1 MRAISLAEA
10 NKIING
16 TFASAKRRKA
26 HALTAIMLDA
36 GGRVKARSRSR
47 MRALMRF
54 EIAYGKAFAALAL
67 NRSSPQVLQKAK
79 EKPALMQSLAER
91 ADGPLLLEAG
101 GQLIRDATGEIVGA
115 LGVTGDVNDIDDLC
129 AIDGIHAGGFRADGN
144 FDPKAA
150 RHLNIKRDPSLRDPA
165 RGRAGN

>member
-26 HALTAIMLDA
+26 HALAAIMLDA
-36 GGRVKARSRSR
+36 GGRVKAFQKQDSA
-47 MRALMRF
+47 ALMRF
-54 EIAYGKAFAALAL
+54 EIVYGKAFAALAL
-67 NRSSPQVLQKAK
+67 NRSSRQVLQKAK
-79 EKPALMQSLAER
+79 EKPAFMQSLAEL

-144 FDPKAA
+144 FDPKTA
-150 RHLNIKRDPSLRDPA
+150 RHLNIKRDPPA
-165 RGRAGN
+165 GPRKG